1 MKFYQKSG
9 KTHKYEKYKNMGELM
24 TLKKVKDIGNPI
36 VYIFISLLMSC
47 ICYGLNGDY
56 RGLTI
61 FVVTSF
67 FIILIYN
74 CGINFSS
81 LMLIIF
87 IIGIL
92 INVSYYSIDE
102 KFNGI
107 VRIKQMTSY
116 DIVSTC
122 NGKKIILDDLKDS
135 DLEVS
140 KRYYIKGKAQSNT
153 DKSKGIV
160 GEVLVEK
167 CIPIEDDWITNIYKM
182 KYNVYELLKEN
193 LGQRKSALISSI
205 SFGYKEYLDEEDE
218 NDMKN
223 FGIIHSISVS
233 GLHVAI
239 VYAFI
244 KKVTGNKLGLLGT
257 ILYVILTGS
266 EYSCIR
272 AFIMLAAVEG
282 ADIFQR
288 NNNSLSSISLSG
300 IIILML
306 YPYSAFEISF
316 QLSFLA
322 TIGIILYNKK
332 LNNLLYKLQKNLRET
347 VSITLSAQILTT
359 PYLMVIFND
368 FSLNFIIGNIFL
380 LPFVNAIVIL
390 GNLLILTYSC
400 VPVFDFICYLM
411 LKLVNIF
418 DYMVNIFENITLPM
432 FYSNDY
438 VAFFYCILLFCFYF
452 YRKGYKKFIYLPV
465 ISMII
470 IIIQIYSPLP
480 YIEYYREG
488 AIVFSHMGRN
498 ILITNKNPIDIKRLS
513 KISHATHLYRD
524 VDEIYI
530 EDICNIKSKGQNYIL
545 YVNDEKYFLKM
556 TMNKYESEDCDII
569 NFKDGKVKKIIIF
582 QDQIYRIF

>member
-1 MKFYQKSG
+1 
-9 KTHKYEKYKNMGELM
+9 M

-36 VYIFISLLMSC
+36 VYIFISLLISC
-47 ICYGLNGDY
+47 ICYGINDEYG
-56 RGLTI
+56 GLTI
-61 FVVTSF
+61 FIVASF
-67 FIILIYN
+67 FAILIYN
-74 CGINFSS
+74 CGIKFSL

-87 IIGIL
+87 IIEVL
-92 INVSYYSIDE
+92 INISYYSIDD
-102 KFNGI
+102 KFDDI
-107 VRIKQMTSY
+107 VRINQMNSY
-116 DIVSTC
+116 GIISTC
-122 NGKKIILDDLKDS
+122 NGKKITLDNFKDS
-135 DLEVS
+135 NLEIS
-140 KRYYIKGKAQSNT
+140 KRYYIQGDVQNNS

-160 GEVLVEK
+160 GEVLVK
-167 CIPIEDDWITNIYKM
+167 RCIPIEDDWITKIYKV
-182 KYNVYELLKEN
+182 KLNVYELLKEN
-193 LGQRKSALISSI
+193 LGERKSSLISSI

-244 KKVTGNKLGLLGT
+244 KKVAGNKLGILGT

-282 ADIFQR
+282 AGIFQR

-300 IIILML
+300 IIILIL
-306 YPYSAFEISF
+306 SPYAAFQISF
-316 QLSFLA
+316 HLSFLA

-332 LNNLLYKLQKNLRET
+332 LNDLLYKLQKNLRET
-347 VSITLSAQILTT
+347 LSITLSAQILTT
-359 PYLMVIFND
+359 PYLMIIFND

-390 GNLLILTYSC
+390 GNLLILTYSFM
-400 VPVFDFICYLM
+400 PAFDFISYLI

-418 DYMVNIFENITLPM
+418 DYVVNMFEDVELPM
-432 FYSNDY
+432 FYSNKY
-438 VAFFYCILLFCFYF
+438 IAFFYCVLLFCFYF
-452 YRKGYKKFIYLPV
+452 YRKGYKKFIYLPI
-465 ISMII
+465 ISMMI

-480 YIEYYREG
+480 YIEYYKEG
-488 AIVFSHMGRN
+488 AIVFSHKGRN
-498 ILITNKNPIDIKRLS
+498 ILITNKNPIDTQRLS

-524 VDEIYI
+524 IDKIYI

-556 TMNKYESEDCDII
+556 TMNKYDVEDCDII
-569 NFKDGKVKKIIIF
+569 NFKEGKVKKIIILHN
-582 QDQIYRIF
+582 QIYRIF